1 MQNYRKRKW
10 INDGQGLG
18 RAGWLMRKE
27 QPKSIVW
34 VVGLLCI
41 ALCCCMYD
49 VVFVKNHGSMHQKE
63 IFTAC
68 S

>member
-1 MQNYRKRKW
+1 
-10 INDGQGLG
+10 
-18 RAGWLMRKE
+18 MRKE